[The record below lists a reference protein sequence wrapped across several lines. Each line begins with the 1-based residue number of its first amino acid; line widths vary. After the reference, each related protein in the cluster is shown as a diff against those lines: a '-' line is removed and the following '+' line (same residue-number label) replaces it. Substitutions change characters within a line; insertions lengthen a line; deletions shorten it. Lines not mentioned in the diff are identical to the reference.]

1 MYEKDYVQYT
11 KKGTCITN
19 DYIYNKDI
27 DTSEPRNRYTC
38 QTDEELCA
46 QSFV

>member
-1 MYEKDYVQYT
+1 MHHKWLH
-11 KKGTCITN
+11 
-19 DYIYNKDI
+19 IYKDI